1 MLGFN
6 PRDCLIE
13 VLDGEGVA
21 LTSGEAVLAEKQ
33 AGKKDPEHDDD
44 FVKIKTELDSTG
56 EIDGA
61 EGEAEFEIHGEKR
74 EFEIEVENVET
85 GAYTVRVDN
94 NPVGDI
100 EVVEDDGKMK
110 GKLKFTDPVKAGSL
124 ELDFDPRDKLIEV
137 LRDGTVILE
146 TLFPNE

>member
-1 MLGFN
+1 M
-6 PRDCLIE
+6 
-13 VLDGEGVA
+13 
-21 LTSGEAVLAEKQ
+21 
-33 AGKKDPEHDDD
+33 
-44 FVKIKTELDSTG
+44 
-56 EIDGA
+56 
-61 EGEAEFEIHGEKR
+61 
-74 EFEIEVENVET
+74 ENVET